1 MDVITSIE
9 KKSLICQNLT
19 QIEKSEISNLFKRGL
34 IHIYPLEM
42 MQRYIDDMHREAAKK
57 RESERVPFK
66 KALLDELSTL
76 QEHK

>member
-9 KKSLICQNLT
+9 KKKLNLPKSDT
-19 QIEKSEISNLFKRGL
+19 IEKSEISNLFKRGL

-66 KALLDELSTL
+66 
-76 QEHK
+76 